1 VSGEINY
8 LTLDDFFDAAV
19 EAMRT
24 DLVTVQ
30 IATNVPL
37 AESALAAP
45 GAGFDDFEKYPTFPL
60 KAAVLLQRIASN
72 HALPDGNKVSG
83 KVDGLSVA
91 EIIVSVVGDEYAQ
104 EELDQENDEAN
115 RYPLGPKEYWRGRMV
130 GKYRYGRDGHLMTN
144 DEFESDWEAVDA
156 E

>member
-1 VSGEINY
+1 MLAAWIAER
-8 LTLDDFFDAAV
+8 LTLATSTDDPRPWTYPSLIRYPAEYVGQIGYENHSIAV
-19 EAMRT
+19 G
-24 DLVTVQ
+24 DLVVSDVHGFNP
-30 IATNVPL
+30 ANV
-37 AESALAAP
+37 
-45 GAGFDDFEKYPTFPL
+45 Y
-60 KAAVLLQRIASN
+60 VRR
-72 HALPDGNKVSG
+72 VSG

-115 RYPLGPKEYWRGRMV
+115 RYPLGPKECWRGRMV